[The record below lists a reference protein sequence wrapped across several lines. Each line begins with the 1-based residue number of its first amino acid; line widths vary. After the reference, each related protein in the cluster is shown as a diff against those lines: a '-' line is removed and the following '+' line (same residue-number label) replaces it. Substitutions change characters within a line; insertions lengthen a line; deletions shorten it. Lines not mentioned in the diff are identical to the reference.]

1 VVRKATEAL
10 SGPNRVEII
19 RGLDRTKGTD
29 AEEVISSEEA
39 LNLRELPRRVLILE
53 NDPVG
58 LELESIFTRP
68 GTSVLEREVF
78 MNVGTLLTKTARTF
92 PERLAIAYGD
102 YELTYQQAN
111 ERVNKLANGLTRLG
125 IKKGENVVILLHNCP
140 EFIETLFAC
149 FKAGIGAVP
158 INFRLHPKECAF
170 IIDNSEAVAVVL
182 GEEFRDSLYAL
193 KNQMPRVKHYICPT
207 EPSEKMMHY
216 ETLLNV
222 QSPTFADVD
231 VERDDLAWLFY
242 TSGTTGQPKGAMLT
256 HHVLMTMTM
265 NFFADMTSLGPED
278 AILHAAP
285 LSHGSG
291 LYCIPNV
298 AKGAANIILRVKTFD
313 PKIVFE
319 TMQKRK
325 VTNMFM
331 APTMIKR
338 LVTSPEID
346 NYVLSSI
353 KCIHYGGA
361 PIYVEDLKEA
371 VRKMGQV
378 FVQLFGQAESPMT
391 ISYLRKEEHL
401 LEGTE
406 EQMKRLTSAGI
417 PRTDLEVKVFGEND
431 NELPSGHMGE
441 IVVRG
446 EVVMK
451 GYWRNPKATAETLRG
466 GWLHT
471 GDLGIMDEK
480 GYVYIL
486 DRAKD
491 MIISGGENIYSR
503 EIEDVILKHPAVHE
517 VSVIGVPDETWGE
530 AIKAIVALKPAQ
542 KAMPEEIINFC
553 KDHLASYKKPKS
565 VEFIDEIPKNPYGK
579 VLKRELREKYWTSE
593 SRRVR

>member
-1 VVRKATEAL
+1 
-10 SGPNRVEII
+10 
-19 RGLDRTKGTD
+19 
-29 AEEVISSEEA
+29 
-39 LNLRELPRRVLILE
+39 
-53 NDPVG
+53 
-58 LELESIFTRP
+58 
-68 GTSVLEREVF
+68 
-78 MNVGTLLTKTARTF
+78 MNVGTLFTKSARTF

-111 ERVNKLANGLTRLG
+111 QRINQLANALTSLG
-125 IKKGENVVILLHNCP
+125 IKKGDNVAILLHNCP

-149 FKAGIGAVP
+149 FKAGIGTVP

-170 IIDNSEAVAVVL
+170 IIHNSEAVAVVL
-182 GEEFRDSLYAL
+182 GDDFRDSLYAL
-193 KNQMPRVKHYICPT
+193 KSEMPRVKHYICITDPR
-207 EPSEKMMHY
+207 EGMVSY
-216 ETLLNV
+216 EGLLEGK
-222 QSPTFADVD
+222 SSAFADVD

-265 NFFADMTSLGPED
+265 NFFADMTPLGPED
-278 AILHAAP
+278 VILHAAP

-291 LYCIPNV
+291 VYSIPNV
-298 AKGAANIILRVKTFD
+298 AKAAANIILASKSFD
-313 PKIVFE
+313 PKLVFE
-319 TMQKRK
+319 AIQRRK

-331 APTMIKR
+331 APAMIKR
-338 LVTSPEID
+338 LIISPEID
-346 NYVLSSI
+346 KYDLSSL

-361 PIYVEDLKEA
+361 PIYVEDLKAA
-371 VRKMGQV
+371 VEKLGQI

-417 PRTDLEVKVFGEND
+417 PRTDLEVKIFDEND
-431 NELPSGHMGE
+431 NELPSGKMGE

-451 GYWRNPKATAETLRG
+451 GYWKNPTATAETLRG

-486 DRAKD
+486 DREKD

-517 VSVIGVPDETWGE
+517 VAVIGVPDETWGE
-530 AIKAIVALKPAQ
+530 AIKAIVAIKEGQ
-542 KAMPEEIINFC
+542 KVTGEEIINFC
-553 KDHLASYKKPKS
+553 KEYLASYKKPKS
-565 VEFIDEIPKNPYGK
+565 VEFINEVPKNPYGK
-579 VLKRELREKYWTSE
+579 VLKRELREKYWANE
-593 SRRVR
+593 ARRVR